1 MTLKEII
8 ASVFGFV
15 VSYFLKQAFSEA
27 LCEVNSFGCFMAFLM
42 YTLPVIIVVAY
53 WIVKIY
59 PHVEPYFS

>member
-8 ASVFGFV
+8 VSLFGLV

-42 YTLPVIIVVAY
+42 YTLPVIIIVAY
-53 WIVKIY
+53 WIVKLY
-59 PHVEPYFS
+59 PHIKSYLS